1 MKPKCRNKIHRFS
14 LYTVSSFYTSDIIPT
29 DEERPSDVSKV
40 AQITDEKEEEKQE
53 EEEREG
59 EEDGKLTNLTIISIV
74 NSESFQSLNAW
85 LHTLLVLDVQCTIKL
100 LVDDKQTELILTDY
114 FLENFAQSDSP
125 TINVLLTKNVKQG
138 ADSSH
143 AANEWSGRFKVVIS
157 ELLLDR
163 DVLFVN
169 LNSIWLKD
177 PMPLI
182 WNEYEKYHLWGVL
195 GDSKSKLDA
204 RFLYFKASLLNIRL
218 LNEWMDQVISETGNT
233 RSISDAITIS
243 LSKTVSRYERNWPLK
258 VKTLSIDM
266 FPSITESIDVEWI
279 KQKKDN
285 TYLLFGNNLGKDFKL
300 HFLLNLSHSCGTFVN
315 LLRPNKVATVIDQS
329 HENKIT

>member
-1 MKPKCRNKIHRFS
+1 M
-14 LYTVSSFYTSDIIPT
+14 
-29 DEERPSDVSKV
+29 
-40 AQITDEKEEEKQE
+40 
-53 EEEREG
+53 
-59 EEDGKLTNLTIISIV
+59 
-74 NSESFQSLNAW
+74 
-85 LHTLLVLDVQCTIKL
+85 

-143 AANEWSGRFKVVIS
+143 AAHEWSGRFKVVIS

-163 DVLFVN
+163 DVLFVS

-182 WNEYEKYHLWGVL
+182 WNEYEKYHLWVL

-233 RSISDAITIS
+233 RSISDAINIC

-258 VKTLSIDM
+258 VKILRIDM

-285 TYLLFGNNLGKDFKL
+285 TYLLFGKNLGKNFKL
-300 HFLLNLSHSCGTFVN
+300 HFLLNLSHSCGIFVN
-315 LLRPNKVATVIDQS
+315 HLRQKKVATVIDQN
-329 HENKIT
+329 HENNI